1 MVKAAIVCIDD
12 ELAVLRSLRDQLG
25 RLLGTDYT
33 FALAESGDEALS
45 VFADLTQKHI
55 PIPVV
60 ICDQVMPSIGGDQ
73 LLSQIHALYPQTRTV
88 LLTGLAQ
95 LDNVIYAVN
104 HANLYRYLPKP
115 WSGIDLELTVRE
127 AVRSYFQD
135 QQLMQQNLALS
146 QANRELAE
154 LNDSLEQQVEQRT
167 AELKQQAAMLLA
179 SKEAAEVANRVKSE
193 FLANIS
199 HEIRTP
205 MTSILGYTQLLQFT
219 PLDEEQQEHVRRIA
233 RSGEM
238 LLGIINNILDLS
250 KLEAE
255 KLQLDA
261 REFDLEE
268 LIQSLVWVFQP
279 QADAKG
285 LSFSVIVAPSVPQ
298 YLIGSMKRLQQV
310 LTNLLNNAIKFTGSG
325 QVSLKVEKQAQ
336 SEEDNQLKLRF
347 SVQDTGIGISPA
359 DQARI
364 FEPFTQADASSTRCF
379 EGTGLGLTICRRIVH
394 LMGGEI
400 GVESS
405 LGQGSTFYFTVALE
419 QFKRPE
425 IEPSDLASTDSDS
438 AAEFPIVA
446 PTARILVVE
455 DVKINQQ
462 LIVQMLK
469 FLGCAVEV
477 ASNGQEALM
486 KLSAYDYD
494 LVLMDC
500 QMPILDGYEATQQF
514 RQQENSQR
522 RMVIIGLTAHAMVG
536 DREKCLEAGMD
547 DYLSKPIK
555 LENLRALLERW
566 L

>member
-1 MVKAAIVCIDD
+1 MMKATIVCIDD
-12 ELAVLRSLRDQLG
+12 EVAILRSLRDQLG
-25 RLLGTDYT
+25 RLLGADYT

-45 VFADLTQKHI
+45 VFAELTQKNI

-60 ICDQVMPSIGGDQ
+60 ICDQVLPSLGGDQ

-104 HANLYRYLPKP
+104 HANLYRYLHKP
-115 WSGIDLELTVRE
+115 WNEIDLELTVQE

-146 QANRELAE
+146 KANRDLAD
-154 LNDSLEQQVEQRT
+154 LNSSLEQQVEQRT

-179 SKEAAEVANRVKSE
+179 SKEAAEVSNRVKSE

-205 MTSILGYTQLLQFT
+205 MTSVLGYTQLLEFT
-219 PLDEEQQEHVRRIA
+219 DLDEEQQEHVRRIA

-255 KLQLDA
+255 KLQLDTSA
-261 REFDLEE
+261 FDLEE

-279 QADAKG
+279 QTDAKG
-285 LSFSVIVAPSVPQ
+285 LGFSIIVEPDVPQ

-310 LTNLLNNAIKFTGSG
+310 LTNLLSNAIKFTSSG
-325 QVSLKVEKQAQ
+325 QVSLKIEKQKQ
-336 SEEDNQLKLRF
+336 SEEDNRLKLRF
-347 SVQDTGIGISPA
+347 SIQDTGIGVSSA
-359 DQARI
+359 DQTRI
-364 FEPFTQADASSTRCF
+364 FEPFTQADTSSTRQF
-379 EGTGLGLTICRRIVH
+379 DGTGLGLTICRRIVH

-405 LGQGSTFYFTVALE
+405 LGQGATFYFTVALE
-419 QFKRPE
+419 QFKRPK
-425 IEPSDLASTDSDS
+425 IEPFDLASTGTIS
-438 AAEFPIVA
+438 ATESPIA
-446 PTARILVVE
+446 HTARILVVE
-455 DVKINQQ
+455 DVKINQH

-469 FLGCAVEV
+469 FLGYTAEV
-477 ASNGQEALM
+477 ADNGREALM
-486 KLSAYDYD
+486 MLSNHVYDI
-494 LVLMDC
+494 VLMDC

-514 RQQENSQR
+514 RRQEDLHHR
-522 RMVIIGLTAHAMVG
+522 VVIIGLTAHAMVG

-547 DYLSKPIK
+547 DYVSKPIK
-555 LENLRALLERW
+555 LEDLRALLERW